1 MEYIS
6 PRGGRSVALDEVQSD
21 LAILLRQTRPEMPA
35 RDATIMAYWLASEDP
50 AGDVLV
56 DLNDILLSPEE
67 LAVELGNVTMTHA
80 ARMAKDRTNHLL
92 HPVVEKGRYGHSQRL
107 YLSSAVRIWVRWR
120 SSGELDRRKEVRR
133 LASTARQLAAKVR
146 REIAD
151 E

>member
-6 PRGGRSVALDEVQSD
+6 PRGGRSVALDEVQSN
-21 LAILLRQTRPEMPA
+21 LATLLRQTRPEMPA

-56 DLNDILLSPEE
+56 NLNEILLSPEE
-67 LAVELGNVTMTHA
+67 LARELGNVTMVHA
-80 ARMAKDRTNHLL
+80 TRLAKDRTNVLL
-92 HPVVEKGRYGHSQRL
+92 HPVIEKGRYPHTQRY

-120 SSGELDRRKEVRR
+120 QSGELERRKDARR
-133 LASTARQLAAKVR
+133 LASTARELAARVR
-146 REIAD
+146 REIGD